1 MSSVYQQ
8 GLEYVQL
15 WCDDHTKEEI
25 YKFCVASET
34 AKQTQRLDKVFKDE
48 YAKAKA
54 VEKQEKKKERR
65 RLRQEA
71 LQLQKQ
77 NEHAIIIND
86 ELQKAQ
92 YFRYVEMEKRIQQQA
107 EEMTV
112 KELQK
117 YEKKRAMEENKKMV
131 AERMAAAKKPKRTR
145 HNWCQTKS
153 SWARL

>member
-1 MSSVYQQ
+1 M
-8 GLEYVQL
+8 
-15 WCDDHTKEEI
+15 
-25 YKFCVASET
+25 ASAT
-34 AKQTQRLDKVFKDE
+34 AKQKQSLDRVFKDE
-48 YAKAKA
+48 YAKAKE
-54 VEKQEKKKERR
+54 VEKKQKKKEKR
-65 RLRQEA
+65 RLRKEA
-71 LQLQKQ
+71 VQFQKQ

-117 YEKKRAMEENKKMV
+117 YEKKRAMEENQKMV
-131 AERMAAAKKPKRTR
+131 VERMAAAKKTKRTR